1 MQRRKKQK
9 NELERWAER
18 AAEGI
23 IFRPDQREVEREL
36 LAHLED
42 KAADLAR
49 IFPDMEREEAEKRA
63 VEQMGDPKEIGR
75 ALARLHRPWL
85 GWLWRLSQIALAW
98 AVLWSLR
105 EAVPDLL
112 RGNQYW
118 FQEQVYLSAQD
129 CYLMGEDPYGPEGAL
144 TGEVPEA
151 AERELLALL
160 EPETEKLRVGWY
172 RFWVEAAA
180 LWSLDR
186 ERWLFCALGVDQLPW
201 EKLYLDPMD
210 YVTGEDSLGNH
221 YPSMAAE
228 RENSLGVTGGAEW
241 SQFHKNLIFSVP
253 NVPEGVEWVR
263 LSYDRGGVAWSVT
276 VPLK

>member
-9 NELERWAER
+9 NELERWAAR

-75 ALARLHRPWL
+75 ELARLHRPWL

-98 AVLWSLR
+98 AVFWSLR
-105 EAVPDLL
+105 EAAPDLL
-112 RGNQYW
+112 RGNQSW
-118 FQEQVYLSAQD
+118 FQEQVYLSARD
-129 CYLMGEDPYGPEGAL
+129 CYLAGVDPYGPEGAL
-144 TGEVPEA
+144 AGETPEA
-151 AERELLALL
+151 AERELLALP
-160 EPETEKLRVGWY
+160 EPETEKLRVGRY
-172 RFWVEAAA
+172 RFWVEDAA
-180 LWSLDR
+180 LWSLDG
-186 ERWLFCALGVDQLPW
+186 ERWLFCALEVDQLPW
-201 EKLYLDPMD
+201 EKLYLDPMA
-210 YVTGEDSLGNH
+210 YVTGEDSLGSR

-241 SQFHKNLIFSVP
+241 SQFHKSLIFSVP
-253 NVPEGVEWVR
+253 GVPEGAEWVR

-276 VPLK
+276 VPLE

>member
-180 LWSLDR
+180 LS
-186 ERWLFCALGVDQLPW
+186 G
-201 EKLYLDPMD
+201 
-210 YVTGEDSLGNH
+210 
-221 YPSMAAE
+221 
-228 RENSLGVTGGAEW
+228 
-241 SQFHKNLIFSVP
+241 
-253 NVPEGVEWVR
+253 
-263 LSYDRGGVAWSVT
+263 
-276 VPLK
+276 

>member
-9 NELERWAER
+9 NELERWTER

-151 AERELLALL
+151 AERELVPQSFAHKILKKLARAGFVEVARGAEGGCRLSAEL
-160 EPETEKLRVGWY
+160 NRVT
-172 RFWVEAAA
+172 
-180 LWSLDR
+180 
-186 ERWLFCALGVDQLPW
+186 
-201 EKLYLDPMD
+201 LYDLM
-210 YVTGEDSLGNH
+210 TAMGEDS
-221 YPSMAAE
+221 
-228 RENSLGVTGGAEW
+228 
-241 SQFHKNLIFSVP
+241 
-253 NVPEGVEWVR
+253 R
-263 LSYDRGGVAWSVT
+263 LSSCMDPTYSCPWRASHGGCT
-276 VPLK
+276 VHCHLTGIQEKLNAELKAHTLEDILGPAD

>member
-151 AERELLALL
+151 AERE
-160 EPETEKLRVGWY
+160 
-172 RFWVEAAA
+172 
-180 LWSLDR
+180 
-186 ERWLFCALGVDQLPW
+186 
-201 EKLYLDPMD
+201 
-210 YVTGEDSLGNH
+210 
-221 YPSMAAE
+221 
-228 RENSLGVTGGAEW
+228 NSLGVTGGAEW

>member
-151 AERELLALL
+151 AERELLEVMRVSVQKDSDRVLL
-160 EPETEKLRVGWY
+160 EILPDSMEAVADLAAEWVEDADAIRGFLSFCYDAPPET
-172 RFWVEAAA
+172 AAA
-180 LWSLDR
+180 LR
-186 ERWLFCALGVDQLPW
+186 NP
-201 EKLYLDPMD
+201 
-210 YVTGEDSLGNH
+210 
-221 YPSMAAE
+221 
-228 RENSLGVTGGAEW
+228 GG
-241 SQFHKNLIFSVP
+241 FS
-253 NVPEGVEWVR
+253 
-263 LSYDRGGVAWSVT
+263 
-276 VPLK
+276 

>member
-9 NELERWAER
+9 NELERWTER

-129 CYLMGEDPYGPEGAL
+129 CYLMGGGP
-144 TGEVPEA
+144 
-151 AERELLALL
+151 
-160 EPETEKLRVGWY
+160 
-172 RFWVEAAA
+172 
-180 LWSLDR
+180 LWAGGGPD
-186 ERWLFCALGVDQLPW
+186 W
-201 EKLYLDPMD
+201 
-210 YVTGEDSLGNH
+210 
-221 YPSMAAE
+221 
-228 RENSLGVTGGAEW
+228 GGAGGGGAGASDPAGAGDGEAPGG
-241 SQFHKNLIFSVP
+241 LVP
-253 NVPEGVEWVR
+253 VLGGGRRSLVPG
-263 LSYDRGGVAWSVT
+263 
-276 VPLK
+276 